1 MDVGFGL
8 NGMIRAFL
16 SLVLI
21 VSAVSAAQVAKVMD
35 VVPFGTTSL
44 KVTFLNPMHESD
56 LKTVKIGDFREY
68 LEFDGVLIP
77 FAKKVF
83 TFPKNLSILV
93 AQNTPK
99 KVRIVIIGNRSTT
112 YKLRFIDK
120 NLYISFVDEIPLLQE
135 KTSKPQKSQ
144 KVTNENPKKSS
155 ISKATLEANRHYRVV
170 IDPGHGG
177 KDCGAMGVNKVCE
190 KTIVLS
196 VAKMLEK
203 ELKRRGYTTYMTR
216 NSDTYIDLKKR
227 TEMANARNAQL
238 FVSIHANSVGKNG
251 NRKTEG
257 VETYFLSTARSERA
271 KDVAEQEN
279 KGDIEIMNHFSKF
292 SFLNTLNSHRLI
304 ASNKLA
310 IDIQFNILRELR
322 KQYDNVVDGG
332 VREGPFWVL
341 AGALMPSV
349 LIEIGY
355 NSHEIESKRI
365 NNKEYQKAIAIGV
378 ANGIDGFITKNLR

>member
-21 VSAVSAAQVAKVMD
+21 ISVVSATQVAKVMD

-44 KVTFLNPMHESD
+44 KVTFQNSIHESD

-135 KTSKPQKSQ
+135 KISKPQKSQ

-155 ISKATLEANRHYRVV
+155 ISKATLEANHHYRVV

-251 NRKTEG
+251 NHKTEG

-310 IDIQFNILRELR
+310 IDIQFSILRELR

-378 ANGIDGFITKNLR
+378 ANGIDGFITRNLR

>member
-21 VSAVSAAQVAKVMD
+21 ISVVSATQVAKVMD

-44 KVTFLNPMHESD
+44 KVTFQNSIHESD

-135 KTSKPQKSQ
+135 KISKPQKSQ

-155 ISKATLEANRHYRVV
+155 ISKATLEVNHHYRVV

-251 NRKTEG
+251 NHKTEG

-310 IDIQFNILRELR
+310 IDIQFSILRELR

-378 ANGIDGFITKNLR
+378 ANGIDGFITRNLR